1 MSEGINEHAGD
12 WREDQQTG
20 AMELVMGGW
29 RAVIAPD
36 GEAWVAYIEPATA
49 GVEGERS
56 TPERLD
62 SRARARAWC
71 EMALARVTAPPA
83 DEGAAQA

>member
-12 WREDQQTG
+12 WREDAQTG

-36 GEAWVAYIEPATA
+36 GGAWVAFIEPVAA
-49 GVEGERS
+49 GVDGERS
-56 TPERLD
+56 APERLD
-62 SRARARAWC
+62 SRARARAWS

-83 DEGAAQA
+83 DDGVA